1 MIFYFILY
9 DEKKFIYIYIYI
21 YKIFEKL
28 IYKQIKQI
36 ENQQD
41 SLHD

>member
-9 DEKKFIYIYIYI
+9 DEKKFIYIYI
-21 YKIFEKL
+21 IFEKL

>member
-21 YKIFEKL
+21 IFEKL

>member
-9 DEKKFIYIYIYI
+9 DEKKFFFIYIYI
-21 YKIFEKL
+21 IFEKL